1 MFFEL
6 VQLTEVQTNIIISIR
21 APCPNNM
28 GGWGGRGTV
37 TLQQRGDT
45 GFLVEEANLS
55 TFVGEDEDG
64 GGG

>member
-1 MFFEL
+1 
-6 VQLTEVQTNIIISIR
+6 
-21 APCPNNM
+21 M
-28 GGWGGRGTV
+28 GGWGGGGTV

-64 GGG
+64 SGGQGGHGGQGPRLT